1 MIRFIHLFFTFFAII
16 RLGEKG
22 GRTLAFHYPNG
33 RKFMPQPAKIKPS
46 HSKEM
51 SYSNRGK
58 TLEDDLNETNQYYL
72 TNGIAVIHKKPTPI
86 QIVDVH
92 YPKRSAAIIKEAYF
106 KQASTT
112 DYNGV
117 YKGKYIDFEAKETK
131 STASFPLKNFH
142 DHQIK
147 HMQAVTAQGGIA
159 FVIMRFSTTDTIYL
173 MSAKELFVYWER
185 MHAGGRKSITIQEVE
200 TTSTKIPLGFQPR
213 IDYIKVIDLLI
224 KENF

>member
-1 MIRFIHLFFTFFAII
+1 M
-16 RLGEKG
+16 
-22 GRTLAFHYPNG
+22 AFHYPNG
-33 RKFMPQPAKIKPS
+33 RKFIPHLSEEKQALP
-46 HSKEM
+46 KEL

-92 YPKRSAAIIKEAYF
+92 YPKRSAAVIKEAYF

-131 STASFPLKNFH
+131 SCTSFPLKNFH
-142 DHQIK
+142 DHQIE
-147 HMQAVTAQGGIA
+147 HMDHVRRQGGYA
-159 FVIMRFSTTDTIYL
+159 FVIIRFSVTDEIYL
-173 MSAKELFVYWER
+173 MVAKDLFIFWER
-185 MHAGGRKSITIQEVE
+185 MKAGGRKSISFQEVKD
-200 TTSTKIPLGFQPR
+200 TSIKIPLGFQPR
-213 IDYIKVIDLLI
+213 IDYIKVIDSLI
-224 KENF
+224 I